1 MYFNNNIKFSKSKT
15 VDIFSNLFYIK
26 SMITSPTVTK
36 IAASLLLAQKEISG
50 AKKGATNPFFKMKY
64 SDLGSVMEACKDA
77 FNNHGITVL
86 QPLEYVDGV
95 NILKTIL
102 LHESGEFI
110 GSSMKVSCK
119 NPDNPQEMGS
129 AITYAKRYALQSLA
143 FIPSEDDDGEI
154 ATKPSRTATEPIK
167 VNPTSTTT
175 DLKCAD
181 CGKNVVEK
189 VASFSKSKFGKVYCF
204 DCQKKH
210 ETKPTPKVVE
220 EKIEIDIDNLP
231 F

>member
-1 MYFNNNIKFSKSKT
+1 MNCSPNISKIS
-15 VDIFSNLFYIK
+15 
-26 SMITSPTVTK
+26 
-36 IAASLLLAQKEISG
+36 AALLLAQKEISG

-77 FNNHGITVL
+77 FNNHGISVL
-86 QPLEYVDGV
+86 QPLSFEDGV
-95 NILKTIL
+95 NILKTVL
-102 LHESGEFI
+102 LHESGEYI
-110 GSSMKVSCK
+110 SSSMRIACK

-143 FIPSEDDDGEI
+143 FIPSEDDDGEVASKASRP
-154 ATKPSRTATEPIK
+154 ATDSVKT
-167 VNPTSTTT
+167 NSTVPAT

-181 CGKNVVEK
+181 CGKPVPEK
-189 VASFSKSKFGKVYCF
+189 VASFSKSKLGKIVCF
-204 DCQKKH
+204 DCQKK
-210 ETKPTPKVVE
+210 TAPKPVE

>member
-1 MYFNNNIKFSKSKT
+1 MNCSPNISKIST
-15 VDIFSNLFYIK
+15 
-26 SMITSPTVTK
+26 
-36 IAASLLLAQKEISG
+36 ALLLAQKEISG

-86 QPLEYVDGV
+86 QPIMFEDGV
-95 NILKTIL
+95 NVLKTIL

-110 GSSMKVSCK
+110 ESSMRVACK
-119 NPDNPQEMGS
+119 NPDNPQEVGS
-129 AITYAKRYALQSLA
+129 AITYSKRYALQALA
-143 FIPSEDDDGEI
+143 FIPSEDDDGEM
-154 ATKPSRTATEPIK
+154 ATKPSRPATEPIK
-167 VNPTSTTT
+167 ATSTTPTPT

-181 CGKNVVEK
+181 CGKLTPEK
-189 VASFSKSKFGKVYCF
+189 TASFSKSRFGKVACF
-204 DCQKKH
+204 DCQKKLTPI
-210 ETKPTPKVVE
+210 TKPKVEE

>member
-1 MYFNNNIKFSKSKT
+1 
-15 VDIFSNLFYIK
+15 
-26 SMITSPTVTK
+26 MITSPSVTK
-36 IAASLLLAQKEISG
+36 IATALLLAQKEIGG

-64 SDLGSVMEACKDA
+64 SDLGAVMEACKDA
-77 FNNHGITVL
+77 FNNHGISVI
-86 QPLEYVDGV
+86 QPIEFIDGV
-95 NILKTIL
+95 NVVKTIL

-110 GSSMKVSCK
+110 SSTMKVSCK

-129 AITYAKRYALQSLA
+129 AITYAKRYALQALA
-143 FIPSEDDDGEI
+143 FIPSEDDDGEV
-154 ATKPSRTATEPIK
+154 ATKPSRPITEPIK
-167 VNPTSTTT
+167 TNPVTVST
-175 DLKCAD
+175 DLKCVG
-181 CGKNVVEK
+181 CSKNVVDK

-210 ETKPTPKVVE
+210 ETKPTPKPIE